1 MVQLKP
7 NYTWDYDAA
16 NRITQATSPDGT
28 STYTYDNT
36 DQRLQ
41 TRSNSVLPDEAYS
54 DDANGNRT
62 NTGYNTTTN
71 NRLQFDGTYNYEYDN
86 EGNRTKRT
94 SIATGEVT
102 QYSWDYRNRLI
113 QVVVIDN
120 ASNIVNQ
127 ADYTYDSI

>member
-1 MVQLKP
+1 MIAVVQLKP
-7 NYTWDYDAA
+7 NYTWDYDAVSS
-16 NRITQATSPDGT
+16 ITQATSPDGT

-71 NRLQFDGTYNYEYDN
+71 NRLQSDGTYNYEYDN

-94 SIATGEVT
+94 SIATGEVM
-102 QYSWDYRNRLI
+102 QYSWNYRNRLI

-120 ASNIVNQ
+120 ASNIVN
-127 ADYTYDSI
+127 